1 MTLLLRER
9 KESLREYARETMPR
23 ESEMNRA
30 VREHFLLCE
39 QRQFVMCAQEKAFL
53 VLAHALSLTQTYL
66 AYPRLLF
73 RHILVYST

>member
-23 ESEMNRA
+23 ESGRNRA

-39 QRQFVMCAQEKAFL
+39 QRQLAMCVQEKAFL
-53 VLAHALSLTQTYL
+53 VLAHTLSLTQTYL

-73 RHILVYST
+73 RRILIYSA